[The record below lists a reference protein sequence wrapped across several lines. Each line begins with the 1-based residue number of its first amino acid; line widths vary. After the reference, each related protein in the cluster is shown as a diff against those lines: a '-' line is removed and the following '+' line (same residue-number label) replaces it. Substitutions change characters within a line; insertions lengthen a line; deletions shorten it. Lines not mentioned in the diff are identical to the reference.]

1 MLALLALAAGRV
13 VPVPAL
19 IDALWGEQLPANP
32 GNALQVRVS
41 KLRRVLTAAGLGD
54 VLLTR
59 PPGYLL
65 DVDPLSVDA
74 LRFADLVATARAA
87 AGIDPETAARRYRE
101 ALALWRGTP
110 LAEFAETRWA
120 GPEAAR
126 LTQLQLAARVE
137 LIDVELAAGRHTEV
151 LSELEAL
158 TAAHPLHEP
167 LHGRLMLALYRAGRQ
182 ADALAAY
189 QQAREVLDAELG
201 LTPGAELRDLQE
213 AILRQD
219 PRLGPPARRRDAGRI
234 PAAGAVTDATGA
246 AAAAPTDVVPRPRR
260 RPAPGRRA
268 AAAPRGW
275 SPSPARA
282 ASGRPASRW
291 RPHGPPRTA
300 STTGSRSCGSPVSPI
315 RSRFRRPCWPR
326 WRSGT
331 WPRRPRRTSCSATCV
346 TAPSCSCSTT
356 ASTSPTP
363 ARCSPSSCSS
373 PARAC
378 GFWPPAA
385 SRSPPAARSR
395 ARSIRCPSHP
405 RQPTWRS

>member
-1 MLALLALAAGRV
+1 MQIRVLGPVEVLVDGHARPLPAAGERELLALLALAAGRV

-41 KLRRVLTAAGLGD
+41 KLRRALTAAGLGD

-74 LRFADLVATARAA
+74 LRFADLVAAARAA
-87 AGIDPETAARRYRE
+87 AGTDPETAARRYRE

-120 GPEAAR
+120 GPEVAR

-137 LIDVELAAGRHTEV
+137 LIDLELAAGRHTEV
-151 LSELEAL
+151 LGELEAL

-189 QQAREVLDAELG
+189 QHAREVLDAELG

-219 PRLGPPARRRDAGRI
+219 PHL
-234 PAAGAVTDATGA
+234 
-246 AAAAPTDVVPRPRR
+246 RP
-260 RPAPGRRA
+260 
-268 AAAPRGW
+268 
-275 SPSPARA
+275 PARA
-282 ASGRPASRW
+282 AATPAEPRP
-291 RPHGPPRTA
+291 PLD
-300 STTGSRSCGSPVSPI
+300 
-315 RSRFRRPCWPR
+315 RSRRGGCRP
-326 WRSGT
+326 G
-331 WPRRPRRTSCSATCV
+331 
-346 TAPSCSCSTT
+346 
-356 ASTSPTP
+356 
-363 ARCSPSSCSS
+363 
-373 PARAC
+373 
-378 GFWPPAA
+378 
-385 SRSPPAARSR
+385 
-395 ARSIRCPSHP
+395 
-405 RQPTWRS
+405 